1 MSSVAIYDATGAN
14 FAHLPA
20 GQAAGYTTG
29 SAGVPWDVAMWA
41 ARPGAVRIDQT
52 PAASPWDALADVQ
65 DFEAGAVTLAEL
77 PARVKAMQAAW
88 HAADRPGQ
96 RAPAVYV
103 GARPNATPVVNAL
116 LAAGLTSGA
125 GLAIAAPGMPDSE
138 AQALIEA
145 EHGTPWPI
153 IWVQNGFHGGYDSG
167 WADVAW
173 LEAVSRAPRRL
184 TGVTLTFSAGPAE
197 TYGPAQMA

>member
-1 MSSVAIYDATGAN
+1 MTSVAMFDATGAN

-29 SAGVPWDVAMWA
+29 SSGVPWTDAMWA

-52 PAASPWDALADVQ
+52 PSASSWDALADVQ
-65 DFEAGAVTLAEL
+65 DFETGAVTLAEIA
-77 PARVKAMQAAW
+77 PRVKSMLAAY
-88 HAADRPGQ
+88 HAAVRPGQ
-96 RAPAVYV
+96 RSPAVYV

-116 LAAGLTSGA
+116 IAAGIRSGVA
-125 GLAIAAPGMPDSE
+125 LAVAAPGMTDAE
-138 AQALIEA
+138 AQALIDQ

-153 IWVQNGFHGGYDSG
+153 VWVQNGFHGDYDSG

-173 LEAVSRAPRRL
+173 LTAVSQAPRKL
-184 TGVTLTFSAGPAE
+184 AQVTLAFTSGPAE
-197 TYGPAQMA
+197 TYGAAQMA